1 MVAKQSLAIWLQ
13 RSLWTVAALCMFYGN
28 ETHGGWQPAATG
40 SEQSEWRTVHDPDDS
55 TPSSPEGLGSNWL
68 DSYESRRPLLAEQ
81 IQVTNAGF
89 ETSELASGSIIE
101 LVDEDESEL
110 QVRLTSW
117 FGGHTY
123 RPQPL
128 NDQRNCPWTWQL
140 LPPGLIYK
148 SYLAGEK
155 EPRFASAWL
164 YEKDRGVVWDIA
176 LGGRV
181 GIFRYGT
188 PGTFRPQGWQ
198 LDFEGAVFPRIDPD
212 EHHDLEA
219 SDYRVGIPL
228 TWSRGS
234 IAIKAGY
241 FHISSHAGDE
251 FILRTGFNRINYVR
265 DSLVLGIA
273 HYPSN
278 DTRVYFE
285 IGYAPGVSGGAEPL
299 EFQFGAEYSPVGI
312 VCCGGAPF
320 AAINGHLREEVNFG
334 GSVNIEAGWQWR
346 GSVSNRLLR
355 AGFQYFNG
363 KSYMY
368 EFFNTHEELTGFG
381 IWLDY

>member
-1 MVAKQSLAIWLQ
+1 MRPMRFSSKRPGWLAVAFALILA
-13 RSLWTVAALCMFYGN
+13 AGALRAQAGEMFV
-28 ETHGGWQPAATG
+28 P
-40 SEQSEWRTVHDPDDS
+40 
-55 TPSSPEGLGSNWL
+55 
-68 DSYESRRPLLAEQ
+68 
-81 IQVTNAGF
+81 
-89 ETSELASGSIIE
+89 LASESALSDVDGVFPSDSAPVQGRDWTNVGSLQHADGTLQQLE
-101 LVDEDESEL
+101 AGLEPPNESATEN
-110 QVRLTSW
+110 RLISLLTPDAYEAEP
-117 FGGHTY
+117 FLDY
-123 RPQPL
+123 R
-128 NDQRNCPWTWQL
+128 DCPWTWQL
-140 LPPGLIYK
+140 LPDGLIYK

-164 YEKDRGVVWDIA
+164 YEKDRGVVWDVA

-188 PGTFRPQGWQ
+188 PGTFRPRGWQ
-198 LDFEGAVFPRIDPD
+198 LDFEGAVFPRVDPD

-219 SDYRVGIPL
+219 SDFRVGIPL

-241 FHISSHAGDE
+241 FHISSHVGDE
-251 FILRTGFNRINYVR
+251 FLIRTGYQRINYVR

-299 EFQFGAEYSPVGI
+299 EFQFGAEYSPVWE
-312 VCCGGAPF
+312 VACGGAPF
-320 AAINGHLREEVNFG
+320 AAINGHLREEVDFG
-334 GSVNIEAGWQWR
+334 GSVNFMTGWQWR
-346 GSVSNRLLR
+346 GPESNRLLR
-355 AGFQYFNG
+355 IGFQFFDG
-363 KSYMY
+363 KSYYY
-368 EFFNTHEELTGFG
+368 EFFNTHEQLTGIG